1 MGNNGKKYR
10 YAGLVVEVF
19 RIKDVPNGGRFQCLV
34 RGYGQNNNKPRE
46 TYIMDTETPAIASR
60 NAVQMY
66 IDKYGQ
72 EKY

>member
-10 YAGLVVEVF
+10 YTGLVVEVF

-34 RGYGQNNNKPRE
+34 RGYGRNNPAPRE
-46 TYIMDTETPAIASR
+46 TYTMDTETPAIASR

-66 IDKYGQ
+66 INKYGQ
-72 EKY
+72 ENH